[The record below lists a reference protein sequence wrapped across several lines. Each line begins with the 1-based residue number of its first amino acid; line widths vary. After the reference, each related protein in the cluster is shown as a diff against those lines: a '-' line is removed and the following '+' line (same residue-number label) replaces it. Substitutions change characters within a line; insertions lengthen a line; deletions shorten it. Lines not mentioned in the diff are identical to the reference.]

1 MKRDKIVR
9 EGSPLIQAQLFDSTG
24 RLIKTLA
31 STDLQAS
38 GNNISWATY
47 SASFSLPSTVDEMSI
62 YLMPSPRTA
71 GQSPSANVAYFDD
84 ICVQFATFQ
93 ASISPSSSTVV
104 ERDHLTLTCS
114 VTGTDK
120 ASFTW
125 NYPNSLSLI
134 SRSTIVNSATS
145 SKFIIFETLT
155 GDEGV
160 FTCFA
165 VSGAMT
171 ASASFTFNLDGTRSR
186 FFSR

>member
-9 EGSPLIQAQLFDSTG
+9 EGSPLIQAQAFDSTS

-38 GNNISWATY
+38 GNNISWASY

-71 GQSPSANVAYFDD
+71 GQRPSANVAYFDD

-93 ASISPSSSTVV
+93 ASISPSSTVV
-104 ERDHLTLTCS
+104 ERDPLTLTCS

-145 SKFIIFETLT
+145 SKFIIFHTST

-165 VSGAMT
+165 VSGAMSV
-171 ASASFTFNLDGTRSR
+171 SASFTLAFDGTRSR